1 MRWTNTR
8 FILLL
13 VLSAVA
19 TWPGR
24 TAAAVAGE
32 SQFSGT
38 IVLGATFPR
47 SGELEYY
54 GLSAYYGA
62 TTAVR
67 MINARGGVNGKELVL
82 EWRDNRSEREQARLD
97 IVELAREKGVP
108 AVIGPLLSDSAMAVR
123 ETARELGVVVLSPMS
138 TIDALP
144 EPDPWVFRSVFSNS
158 AEALALTRFQR
169 EKFGFHSCSILYDS
183 NHMVGADMAT
193 TFARTFTE
201 AGGRVT
207 GTHSIRGADG
217 SLTLSA
223 VLDEVEKE
231 RPDFLFA
238 PMYGVEALSLIL
250 ALRDRGIDTPVC
262 GSNTWDNEVVFDGAG
277 TRLVGTSF
285 ASVLFERAATR
296 QFREFF
302 TAMEAAGMENPDASA
317 ACAYDAVMLLA
328 KALETGESAE
338 EIRAGLLAVRNFNLA
353 TGRITITPDG
363 DTRKPVLVRMVER
376 QGCRLVPVYAER
388 YDPPAERRNARR
400 GQ

>member
-8 FILLL
+8 TLLL
-13 VLSAVA
+13 LALTVMAA
-19 TWPGR
+19 WPQR
-24 TAAAVAGE
+24 SAAADAR
-32 SQFSGT
+32 FTGT
-38 IVLGATFPR
+38 VVLGATFPR
-47 SGELEYY
+47 TGTLEYY
-54 GLSAYYGA
+54 GLSAFYGA
-62 TTAVR
+62 NTAVR
-67 MINARGGVNGKELVL
+67 IINDRGGVNGKELVL
-82 EWRDNRSEREQARLD
+82 EWRDNRGDPDQARRD
-97 IVELAREKGVP
+97 IEELARDVRVP
-108 AVIGPLLSDSAMAVR
+108 AVIGPLLSDAAMAVR
-123 ETARELGVVVLSPMS
+123 GTARELGVVVLSPMS

-158 AEALALTRFQR
+158 AEAVALTRFQR
-169 EKFGFHSCSILYDS
+169 EKFGFDSCAILFDS
-183 NHMVGADMAT
+183 GHIVSSDMAR
-193 TFARTFTE
+193 TFARTFEE
-201 AGGRVT
+201 AGGRVV
-207 GTHSIRGADG
+207 GTHSIRSETGAIDF
-217 SLTLSA
+217 SA
-223 VLDEVEKE
+223 ALDAVAKE

-250 ALRDRGIDTPVC
+250 ALRDREIDTPVC

-302 TAMEAAGMENPDASA
+302 TAMESAGMENPDASA

-338 EIRAGLLAVRNFNLA
+338 EIRTGLLAVRNFNLA

-376 QGCRLVPVYAER
+376 QGWRLMPVYAER
-388 YDPPAERRNARR
+388 YDPPAERRSSRR

>member
-1 MRWTNTR
+1 MRCTNARITL
-8 FILLL
+8 ILILT
-13 VLSAVA
+13 VVA
-19 TWPGR
+19 AWPGR
-24 TAAAVAGE
+24 SAAGE
-32 SQFSGT
+32 TGFTGT
-38 IVLGATFPR
+38 VVLGATFPR
-47 SGELEYY
+47 TGELEYY
-54 GLSAYYGA
+54 GLSAFYGA
-62 TTAVR
+62 NTAVR

-82 EWRDNRSEREQARLD
+82 EWRDNGSDAEQARRD
-97 IVELAREKGVP
+97 IEELVRDRKVP

-123 ETARELGVVVLSPMS
+123 DTARELGVVILSPMS

-158 AEALALTRFQR
+158 AEAVALTRFQQ
-169 EKFGFHSCSILYDS
+169 EKFGFRSCAILYDS
-183 NHMVGADMAT
+183 NHRVGLDMAE
-193 TFARTFTE
+193 TFGRTFTE

-207 GTHSIRGADG
+207 GTHTIRAADG
-217 SLTLSA
+217 GLDFSA
-223 VLDEVEKE
+223 ALEEIATT
-231 RPDFLFA
+231 RPDFIFA

-262 GSNTWDNEVVFDGAG
+262 GNNTWDNEVVFDGAG

-338 EIRAGLLAVRNFNLA
+338 EIRTGLLAVRNFNLA

-376 QGCRLVPVYAER
+376 QGWRLMPVYAER
-388 YDPPAERRNARR
+388 YDPPTERRSARR